1 MFIMNFNSKI
11 NIICKMS
18 IFLVLKYIRSVLT
31 TIKSWRTFNHNDI
44 DELNIQLRSNEALFY
59 STIYRNGFTLEKW
72 SKLFVYCLFM
82 KVYCYPTLLF
92 SALNVI
98 VHEEND
104 PRFPLLG
111 T

>member
-44 DELNIQLRSNEALFY
+44 DELNFHHRSNEALFY
-59 STIYRNGFTLEKW
+59 STIYLNGFTLEKW
-72 SKLFVYCLFM
+72 SKLFVY
-82 KVYCYPTLLF
+82 LLF
-92 SALNVI
+92 IYESLLLPHIAL
-98 VHEEND
+98 
-104 PRFPLLG
+104 FS